1 LYVFQRIHFGF
12 GGKSHSSG
20 LNLQREHSREL
31 ILDYA
36 IFLFPIVIRPTLLLD
51 LLYGS
56 TTAMFGLRETLNRIA
71 GVFSLVNLQS
81 LVAVLVCAY
90 RPLTGRRLPQP
101 YRRLIVVL
109 AILCVLRAW
118 LWSERLALIEL
129 ALPLTAAAFAKT
141 TSGQRARDSGQ
152 ADGGGYQ
159 GP

>member
-1 LYVFQRIHFGF
+1 M
-12 GGKSHSSG
+12 
-20 LNLQREHSREL
+20 QREHSREL

-129 ALPLTAAAFAKT
+129 ALPLTVAAFAKT